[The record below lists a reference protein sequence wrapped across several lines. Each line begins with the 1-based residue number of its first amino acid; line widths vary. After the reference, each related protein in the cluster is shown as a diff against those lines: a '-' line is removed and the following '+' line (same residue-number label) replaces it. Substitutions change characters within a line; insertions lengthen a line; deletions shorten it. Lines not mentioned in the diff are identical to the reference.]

1 LPSTPARNRRGQP
14 AALSDRTELRPGA
27 YEQTAHITGD
37 EEYRAA
43 IPFPVT
49 IVQSRRGWLIS
60 LRRPDTPQ
68 PDEGRNGSP
77 DYGSC
82 LPNPRD
88 DRSFG
93 CIRTL

>member
-43 IPFPVT
+43 VT
-49 IVQSRRGWLIS
+49 IVPSNLVTVG
-60 LRRPDTPQ
+60 
-68 PDEGRNGSP
+68 
-77 DYGSC
+77 
-82 LPNPRD
+82 
-88 DRSFG
+88 
-93 CIRTL
+93 